1 MTVLTW
7 FEDVSVVKYCA
18 CPCIFRMT
26 VVAGVG
32 AGKVLRMFTRGS
44 AAVMTEVTDQRRALE
59 LATDMTTRTI
69 QEFMSA
75 EQWEPGREVVKTFDS
90 FFGLKGEVYGR

>member
-1 MTVLTW
+1 M
-7 FEDVSVVKYCA
+7 
-18 CPCIFRMT
+18 
-26 VVAGVG
+26 
-32 AGKVLRMFTRGS
+32 LRMFTWRT
-44 AAVMTEVTDQRRALE
+44 AAVMTEVTNQWCALE
-59 LATDMTTRTI
+59 LATDMTTRAI